1 MSGGSTCARA
11 VDPEGG
17 TAVVEFVYLAV
28 LLMVPITYLMIGLFD
43 VQRASFAVTEAARQ
57 AGRTYVTSGCDA
69 SRAQHAADLALAD
82 QGVASVPVQGLA
94 CPDPGAAVTVQVRAL
109 VRLRGLGALLPA
121 DRGGLSVSGRFV
133 AVRDRFA
140 EQATASAER
149 P

>member
-1 MSGGSTCARA
+1 MTSGRA
-11 VDPEGG
+11 ASCSVGAERG

-28 LLMVPITYLMIGLFD
+28 LLMVPIIYLMIGLFD

-69 SRAQHAADLALAD
+69 ARAQRAADLALAD
-82 QGVASVPVQGLA
+82 QGVAPVRVQGLA
-94 CPDPGAAVTVQVRAL
+94 CPPPGNAATVQVRTL

-121 DRGGLSVSGRFV
+121 DRGGVAVSGRFV
-133 AVRDRFA
+133 AVRDRF
-140 EQATASAER
+140 QGATTQVR